1 MYDFLIKKKMQFYSE
16 VIYVKEYVLISKI
29 DNLSLEITQPLENIS
44 LT

>member
-1 MYDFLIKKKMQFYSE
+1 MQFYSE